1 MPTEGRSTRRLRN
14 TTRMAEILQ
23 AEKEDVE
30 ENTTV
35 SAMSKPQRRWHK
47 KTKNANPSLSDV
59 EDRGDNDFD
68 LEGFDTGSEAASKE
82 DEAMV
87 TNEEVR
93 IRLFNPETC

>member
-1 MPTEGRSTRRLRN
+1 
-14 TTRMAEILQ
+14 MAEILQ

-30 ENTTV
+30 GNTTV
-35 SAMSKPQRRWHK
+35 SATSKPQRRRRK

-59 EDRGDNDFD
+59 EDRDDDDFD
-68 LEGFDTGSEAASKE
+68 LEGFDTGSEAASEE